1 MYDAIGECACCGKTK
16 RCRELI
22 VVDADAGLQY
32 LYLFC
37 KECDEQIEEDI
48 KYFCE

>member
-1 MYDAIGECACCGKTK
+1 MYDAIGKCVYCGKTK
-16 RCRELI
+16 KCKELI
-22 VVDADAGLQY
+22 VEDAGVQY

-48 KYFCE
+48 EYFCK